1 MPDKLEF
8 ELMEVNLM
16 TALGFYSMVSSI
28 ESMDRQERAHELAI
42 SFCVE
47 VCTGA
52 LQRQQKL

>member
-8 ELMEVNLM
+8 QLMEINLV
-16 TALGFYSMVSSI
+16 TALGFYSMVSSV
-28 ESMDRQERAHELAI
+28 ESMDRQQRAHELGI
-42 SFCVE
+42 SLSVE